1 MTKFKV
7 KPITLAVATIVLSLA
22 SANVGAG
29 SLQNLERERAAMIE
43 TLLDSG
49 IKNSERQRKIE
60 ISRSQLIDLERMV
73 LRDQSLKGKNTRAI
87 QMAFKN
93 YDLTFLVHASI
104 EKGKRRLSNYKN
116 INWIV
121 AEAEKLPL
129 KNNSFDFYTIS
140 FGDKFIQNESKLTLN
155 V

>member
-1 MTKFKV
+1 MTNFKV

-60 ISRSQLIDLERMV
+60 ISRGQLIDLERMV

-104 EKGKRRLSNYKN
+104 EKGKSVSDHWIGEVGLTTASLMNARMGRR
-116 INWIV
+116 
-121 AEAEKLPL
+121 
-129 KNNSFDFYTIS
+129 
-140 FGDKFIQNESKLTLN
+140 
-155 V
+155 

>member
-73 LRDQSLKGKNTRAI
+73 LRDHSLKGKNSRAI

-104 EKGKRRLSNYKN
+104 EKGKSVSDHWLGEVGLTTASLMNARMGRR
-116 INWIV
+116 
-121 AEAEKLPL
+121 
-129 KNNSFDFYTIS
+129 
-140 FGDKFIQNESKLTLN
+140 
-155 V
+155 

>member
-22 SANVGAG
+22 STNVGAG

-73 LRDQSLKGKNTRAI
+73 LRDQSLKGKNTRII

-104 EKGKRRLSNYKN
+104 EKGKSVSDHWLGEVGLTTASLMNARMGRR
-116 INWIV
+116 
-121 AEAEKLPL
+121 
-129 KNNSFDFYTIS
+129 
-140 FGDKFIQNESKLTLN
+140 
-155 V
+155 

>member
-7 KPITLAVATIVLSLA
+7 KPFTLAVATIVLSFA
-22 SANVGAG
+22 SANVSAG

-104 EKGKRRLSNYKN
+104 EKGKSVSDHWLGEVGLTTASLMNARMGRR
-116 INWIV
+116 
-121 AEAEKLPL
+121 
-129 KNNSFDFYTIS
+129 
-140 FGDKFIQNESKLTLN
+140 
-155 V
+155 

>member
-7 KPITLAVATIVLSLA
+7 KPFTLAVATIVLSLA

-29 SLQNLERERAAMIE
+29 SLQNLERQRAAMIE

-49 IKNSERQRKIE
+49 IKNSERQKKIE
-60 ISRSQLIDLERMV
+60 VSRSQLIDLERMV

-104 EKGKRRLSNYKN
+104 EKGKSVSDHWIGEVGLTTASLMNARMGRR
-116 INWIV
+116 
-121 AEAEKLPL
+121 
-129 KNNSFDFYTIS
+129 
-140 FGDKFIQNESKLTLN
+140 
-155 V
+155 

>member
-1 MTKFKV
+1 MTILKIKA
-7 KPITLAVATIVLSLA
+7 ITLSVTTIVLSLA
-22 SANVGAG
+22 SASANAG

-73 LRDQSLKGKNTRAI
+73 LRDPSLKGKNTRAI

-104 EKGKRRLSNYKN
+104 EKGKSISDHWLGEVGLTTVSLMNARMGRR
-116 INWIV
+116 
-121 AEAEKLPL
+121 
-129 KNNSFDFYTIS
+129 
-140 FGDKFIQNESKLTLN
+140 
-155 V
+155 

>member
-93 YDLTFLVHASI
+93 YDLTFLVHAAI
-104 EKGKRRLSNYKN
+104 EKGKSVSDHWLGEVGLTTASLMNARMGRR
-116 INWIV
+116 
-121 AEAEKLPL
+121 
-129 KNNSFDFYTIS
+129 
-140 FGDKFIQNESKLTLN
+140 
-155 V
+155 

>member
-7 KPITLAVATIVLSLA
+7 KPITLAVATIFLSLA

-104 EKGKRRLSNYKN
+104 EKGKSVSDHWLGEVGLTTASLMNARMGRR
-116 INWIV
+116 
-121 AEAEKLPL
+121 
-129 KNNSFDFYTIS
+129 
-140 FGDKFIQNESKLTLN
+140 
-155 V
+155 

>member
-1 MTKFKV
+1 MTNFKV

-104 EKGKRRLSNYKN
+104 EKGKSVSDHWIGEVGLTTASLMNARMGRR
-116 INWIV
+116 
-121 AEAEKLPL
+121 
-129 KNNSFDFYTIS
+129 
-140 FGDKFIQNESKLTLN
+140 
-155 V
+155 

>member
-104 EKGKRRLSNYKN
+104 EKGKSVSDHWIGEVGLTTASLMNARMGRR
-116 INWIV
+116 
-121 AEAEKLPL
+121 
-129 KNNSFDFYTIS
+129 
-140 FGDKFIQNESKLTLN
+140 
-155 V
+155 

>member
-1 MTKFKV
+1 MTMFKI
-7 KPITLAVATIVLSLA
+7 KPITVAVTAMILSLA
-22 SANVGAG
+22 SASASAG

-73 LRDQSLKGKNTRAI
+73 LRDPSLKGKNTRAI

-104 EKGKRRLSNYKN
+104 EKGKSVSDHWLGEVGLTTASLMNARMGRR
-116 INWIV
+116 
-121 AEAEKLPL
+121 
-129 KNNSFDFYTIS
+129 
-140 FGDKFIQNESKLTLN
+140 
-155 V
+155 

>member
-7 KPITLAVATIVLSLA
+7 KPFTLAVATIVLSLA

-29 SLQNLERERAAMIE
+29 SLQNLERQRAAMIE

-49 IKNSERQRKIE
+49 IKNSERQKKIE
-60 ISRSQLIDLERMV
+60 VSRSQLIDLERMV

-104 EKGKRRLSNYKN
+104 EKGKSVSDHWLGEVGLTTASLMNARMGRR
-116 INWIV
+116 
-121 AEAEKLPL
+121 
-129 KNNSFDFYTIS
+129 
-140 FGDKFIQNESKLTLN
+140 
-155 V
+155 

>member
-1 MTKFKV
+1 MTNFKV

-29 SLQNLERERAAMIE
+29 SLQNLERQRAAMIE

-60 ISRSQLIDLERMV
+60 ISRGQLIDLERMV

-104 EKGKRRLSNYKN
+104 EKGKSVSDHWIGEVGLTTASLMNARMGRR
-116 INWIV
+116 
-121 AEAEKLPL
+121 
-129 KNNSFDFYTIS
+129 
-140 FGDKFIQNESKLTLN
+140 
-155 V
+155 

>member
-73 LRDQSLKGKNTRAI
+73 LRDQSLKGKNSRAI

-104 EKGKRRLSNYKN
+104 EKGKSVSDHWLGEVGLTTASLMNARMGRR
-116 INWIV
+116 
-121 AEAEKLPL
+121 
-129 KNNSFDFYTIS
+129 
-140 FGDKFIQNESKLTLN
+140 
-155 V
+155 

>member
-22 SANVGAG
+22 STNVGAG

-73 LRDQSLKGKNTRAI
+73 LRDQSLKGKNTRII

-104 EKGKRRLSNYKN
+104 EKGKSVSDHWIGEVGLTTASLMNARMGRR
-116 INWIV
+116 
-121 AEAEKLPL
+121 
-129 KNNSFDFYTIS
+129 
-140 FGDKFIQNESKLTLN
+140 
-155 V
+155 

>member
-104 EKGKRRLSNYKN
+104 EKGKSVSDHWLGEVGLTTASLMNARMGRR
-116 INWIV
+116 
-121 AEAEKLPL
+121 
-129 KNNSFDFYTIS
+129 
-140 FGDKFIQNESKLTLN
+140 
-155 V
+155 

>member
-7 KPITLAVATIVLSLA
+7 KPFTLAVATIVLSLA

-104 EKGKRRLSNYKN
+104 EKGKSVSDHWLGEVGLTTASLMNARMGRR
-116 INWIV
+116 
-121 AEAEKLPL
+121 
-129 KNNSFDFYTIS
+129 
-140 FGDKFIQNESKLTLN
+140 
-155 V
+155 

>member
-7 KPITLAVATIVLSLA
+7 TPITLAVATIVLSFA
-22 SANVGAG
+22 SANVSAG

-104 EKGKRRLSNYKN
+104 EKGKSVSDHWLGEVGLTTASLMNARMGRR
-116 INWIV
+116 
-121 AEAEKLPL
+121 
-129 KNNSFDFYTIS
+129 
-140 FGDKFIQNESKLTLN
+140 
-155 V
+155 

>member
-7 KPITLAVATIVLSLA
+7 KPITLAVATIFLSLA

-104 EKGKRRLSNYKN
+104 EKGKSVSDHWLGEVGLTTASVMNARMGRR
-116 INWIV
+116 
-121 AEAEKLPL
+121 
-129 KNNSFDFYTIS
+129 
-140 FGDKFIQNESKLTLN
+140 
-155 V
+155 

>member
-7 KPITLAVATIVLSLA
+7 TPITLAVATIVLSFA
-22 SANVGAG
+22 SANVSAG

-104 EKGKRRLSNYKN
+104 EKGKSVSDHWIGEVGLTTASLMNARMGRR
-116 INWIV
+116 
-121 AEAEKLPL
+121 
-129 KNNSFDFYTIS
+129 
-140 FGDKFIQNESKLTLN
+140 
-155 V
+155 

>member
-7 KPITLAVATIVLSLA
+7 KPITLAVATIVLSFA
-22 SANVGAG
+22 SANVSAG

-104 EKGKRRLSNYKN
+104 EKGKSVSDHWIGEVGLTTASLMNARMGRR
-116 INWIV
+116 
-121 AEAEKLPL
+121 
-129 KNNSFDFYTIS
+129 
-140 FGDKFIQNESKLTLN
+140 
-155 V
+155 

>member
-7 KPITLAVATIVLSLA
+7 KPITLSVATIVLSLA

-104 EKGKRRLSNYKN
+104 EKGKSVSDHWLGEVGLTTASLMNARMGRR
-116 INWIV
+116 
-121 AEAEKLPL
+121 
-129 KNNSFDFYTIS
+129 
-140 FGDKFIQNESKLTLN
+140 
-155 V
+155 